1 MRMNRRTRVFT
12 AALGVIFL
20 LPGAVM
26 AACTLRTG
34 PGTGTISFGRVVVQ
48 RDTPVG
54 TILASQ
60 SIASG
65 GASWTC
71 DARYTYTGNLTL
83 FSTLSPY
90 GNSVYS
96 TNIPGVGM
104 RIHFGGGFG
113 SYFPIGAAYGASS
126 LVQGGTIAADLI
138 KTSAAA
144 AGSGNL
150 TNGALVTFK
159 IDATTVYTLNLTG
172 TNTIAPVACSVSNS
186 AINVPMGDMAR
197 KLFTGVGH
205 KGPIKQFFITLRCDA
220 DTKVKMTI
228 DAVAD
233 SSAAPGVIALTSA
246 GSPGV
251 ASGVGIQLTHSG
263 APVVFGSPKSII
275 TSAGGVLN
283 IPLIA
288 TYYQTSPTV
297 RVGPANAQAT
307 FTMTYN

>member
-197 KLFTGVGH
+197 KLFTGVGY